1 MSNGN
6 VNAPGALERAR
17 QIAEE
22 ALGGQRDLLLAC
34 CELAAM
40 RRQLY
45 CLPDS
50 VLDTFAAVAS
60 EVDDL
65 PIGSERQ
72 FWSSEVLKN
81 LDAETREYRKRVQDV
96 ATDSLRKLLA
106 LI

>member
-22 ALGGQRDLLLAC
+22 ALGDQRDLLLAC

-40 RRQLY
+40 RSQLH

-50 VLDTFAAVAS
+50 ILDTFVAVAS

-72 FWSSEVLKN
+72 LWSSEVRRN
-81 LDAETREYRKRVQDV
+81 LDAEAREYQERVRGV
-96 ATDSLRKLLA
+96 VTDSLRKLLM